1 MKRSVYPTA
10 MLKFDEI
17 KRAVKWL
24 NVLLLQWL
32 FIRLFA
38 NVEDDDTV
46 TALGFYWGAV
56 PLTGWW
62 GPYRYVTKNRKPRL
76 LWVRFL

>member
-1 MKRSVYPTA
+1 MT
-10 MLKFDEI
+10 KFEEI
-17 KRAVKWL
+17 KSSVKWL

-32 FIRLFA
+32 LVRLFA
-38 NVEDDDTV
+38 TVEEDDTV
-46 TALGFYWGAV
+46 TSLGFFFGAV

-62 GPYRYVTKNRKPRL
+62 GDYVYVTRARKPRL